1 MRDQVRRLEQARQ
14 ISRDRFGR
22 RITFF
27 LPGMFSLDG
36 VSGKYP
42 AISITGTNCALN
54 CNHCRGILLHSM
66 IPAEYPPLLIEK
78 CLHLSEKGNH
88 GVLISGGC
96 DKEGRLP
103 WKDFTPAIEEIKE
116 KTDLFVSVHSGFIDY
131 TGALRLKEA
140 GVDQALIDVIGDDE
154 TYLSICHVRAGVS
167 WVLSSLESLNKAA
180 LPVVPHIVC
189 GIHNGKIKGE
199 KRAVEMISRFDVE
212 QVVIVSLMQ
221 LPGADMPNVT
231 TPPAEEIADI
241 IVEAR
246 FRMPDIRISL
256 GCARQ
261 RGNTDIELLAI
272 EAGVNRMAIPS
283 EEAIKRA
290 EDYGLEIKYQ
300 RTCCSV
306 SKDFSG
312 EKWKQ

>member
-1 MRDQVRRLEQARQ
+1 MRDQDKRLEEARR
-14 ISRDRFGR
+14 ISYERFGR

-36 VSGKYP
+36 VSGRYP
-42 AISITGTNCALN
+42 AISITGSSCALN
-54 CNHCRGILLHSM
+54 CDHCRGILLRSM
-66 IPAEYPPLLIEK
+66 IPAQSPALLIEK
-78 CLHLSEKGNH
+78 CLILSEKGNH

-103 WKDFTPAIEEIKE
+103 WKDFIPAIEKIKQ
-116 KTDLFVSVHSGFIDY
+116 KTDLFISLHSGLIDY
-131 TGALRLKEA
+131 TGALRLKQA
-140 GVDQALIDVIGDDE
+140 GVDQALIDVIGDED
-154 TYLSICHVRAGVS
+154 TYLSVYHLSSGVS
-167 WVLSSLESLNKAA
+167 RVLSSLESLNRAA

-189 GIHNGKIKGE
+189 GINRGKIKGE

-212 QVVIVSLMQ
+212 QVVIVSLME

-231 TPPAEEIADI
+231 TPPAEEVADI

-246 FRMPDIRISL
+246 ISMPDIRIGL

-312 EKWKQ
+312 EKWK